1 MAIATFDTLLQ
12 QKSIKIDHI
21 DFVTDDLSGDYISGG
36 TITDFSSTGIVD
48 EATSTRVHLDDDG
61 LSVDNL
67 TTNDLETDNLTV
79 SGTMRIKNMVVE
91 YKQEEIGTDIRL
103 HKAGL
108 IHIGND
114 CVMSRSELGPSI
126 VYSNLRKVGR
136 LSNLTVDGH
145 FEAGYTL
152 YVNEQKNVVGVNTEE
167 PIGALHIR
175 TNDGGELLIDSIE
188 TGSYIG
194 TVRNSDL
201 MFGTDILRRN
211 KPAHLT
217 ITVEGKVGVGTKNPD
232 ATLEVN
238 GDFKFSG
245 VKFTSGYE
253 KPAPGFHNRSEI
265 IWNQDPAIGDPIG
278 WVCLEAGDPGT
289 WAKFGTIE
297 MPHLSDKIN

>member
-12 QKSIKIDHI
+12 NKSIRIDHI
-21 DFVTDDLSGDYISGG
+21 DFATDDLSGDYISGG
-36 TITDFSSTGIVD
+36 TITDFSSTGIID
-48 EATSTRVHLDDDG
+48 EATNTIVHLDDTG

-67 TTNDLETDNLTV
+67 VTNNLEVDNITV
-79 SGTMRIKNMVVE
+79 SGKMTVKNMTIE
-91 YKQEEIGTDIRL
+91 FQQEEIGTDVRL

-114 CVMSRSELGPSI
+114 CVLSRNELGPGV

-136 LSNLTVDGH
+136 LTNLTVDGH
-145 FEAGYTL
+145 FQAGYTL
-152 YVNEQKNVVGVNTEE
+152 YANEQKNVVGINTEE
-167 PIGALHIR
+167 PIGALHVR
-175 TNDGGELLIDSIE
+175 TMDGGEVLIDGDGSD
-188 TGSYIG
+188 SYIG
-194 TVRNSDL
+194 TVRNSSL
-201 MFGTDILRRN
+201 MFGTDILRSN

-217 ITVEGKVGVGTKNPD
+217 ITTEGSVGVGTKNPD

-265 IWNQDPAIGDPIG
+265 IWNQDPVIGDPVG
-278 WVCLEAGDPGT
+278 WVCIEAGDPGI
-289 WAKFGTIE
+289 WAKFGIIE
-297 MPHLSDKIN
+297 